1 VLGVQY
7 FRNLMLYDLT
17 KHHVWSAI
25 KGYVRRKEVGY
36 KRQLQMRT
44 KEGGKRWQAQK
55 RKKGDDGRRRGTRA
69 PYRSPHRRIRKH
81 SPISNL
87 GKNLSSNQ
95 ERQLCSNCQE
105 DRFVRQK
112 LLTVIVF
119 CNPSAL
125 LYKNYSW
132 MSSRSNHPP

>member
-1 VLGVQY
+1 
-7 FRNLMLYDLT
+7 MLYDLT

-44 KEGGKRWQAQK
+44 KEGGKRLQAQK

-87 GKNLSSNQ
+87 EKKIFRAIKSVSCVAIAKKTVSSVKN
-95 ERQLCSNCQE
+95 CSQ
-105 DRFVRQK
+105 
-112 LLTVIVF
+112 
-119 CNPSAL
+119 
-125 LYKNYSW
+125 
-132 MSSRSNHPP
+132 